1 MEGPQ
6 NIENH
11 ELRAQLIS
19 LRLKL
24 DLTQKEFADLVGV
37 KQPLISRL
45 ENVNQNITVNKL
57 QQILARTKTGAK
69 LKIEID
75 DNKTNKR
82 LLC

>member
-1 MEGPQ
+1 MVFAEGYSKKRAAVDPEFKKLMEDPQ

-24 DLTQKEFADLVGV
+24 RLTQKEFADWVGV

-45 ENVNQNITVNKL
+45 ENGSQSITRK
-57 QQILARTKTGAK
+57 
-69 LKIEID
+69 
-75 DNKTNKR
+75 
-82 LLC
+82 